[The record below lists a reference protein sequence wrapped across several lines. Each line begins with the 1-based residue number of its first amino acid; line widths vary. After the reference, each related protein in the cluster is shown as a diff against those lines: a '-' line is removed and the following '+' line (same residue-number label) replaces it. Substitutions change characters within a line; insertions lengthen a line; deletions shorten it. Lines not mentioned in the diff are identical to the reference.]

1 MENSPVSINFNFHI
15 RIKFSIFVGLLKC
28 QKRQKTS
35 KNLIENYCNTN
46 IGSVGKRKNMSQKEY
61 TASSI
66 QALEG
71 MEHVRMRPSMYIGD
85 VGLRGLHHLVYEV
98 VDNSIDE
105 ALAGHCDT
113 ISVVIHEGE
122 SISVKDN
129 GRGIPVDFHEK
140 EQKSALEVVMTKIGA
155 GGKFDKDS
163 YKVSGGLHGVGVSCV
178 NALSTSLIATVNR
191 NGKIYQQKYSEGK
204 ALAPVAEIGTTT
216 DRGTEVFF
224 QPDNT
229 IFQELIYNYDT
240 LAARLREL
248 SFLNKGITI
257 TLTDERQQNE
267 DGTFK
272 TEIFHSEG
280 GLKEFVEYI
289 DGNRESIMSNVIFM
303 EGDKDN
309 IPVEVAMRYN
319 TSYNENLHSYVNN
332 INTHEGGTHLAGF
345 RRALTR
351 TLKKFADELGLP
363 AKEKVE
369 VTGDDF
375 REGLT
380 AVISVKVMEP
390 QFEGQTKTK
399 LGNSEVSGAVDKI
412 VGEMLTNF
420 LEENPNEAKIIVQK
434 VVLAAKTRQAA
445 KKARELVQRK
455 SPMGGSGLPGKL
467 SDCSSKDP
475 AISELFLVEGDSAGG
490 TAKQGR
496 DRHFQAILPLRG
508 KILNVEKSMLH
519 KVYDNEEIKNI
530 YTALGVSV
538 GTEEDSKA
546 LNITKLRYHKVVI
559 MTDADIDGSHI
570 STLILTF
577 FFRYMKELIENGY
590 IYIAQPP
597 LYLLKKGNKKVYA
610 YNEKEREEFTLE
622 MAPDGKGVD
631 VQRYKGLGEMNPEQ
645 LWETTLNPEH
655 RILKQVTI
663 DSLAEADNVFSM
675 LMGDE
680 VPPRREFIEKNA
692 VYAKID
698 V

>member
-1 MENSPVSINFNFHI
+1 
-15 RIKFSIFVGLLKC
+15 
-28 QKRQKTS
+28 
-35 KNLIENYCNTN
+35 
-46 IGSVGKRKNMSQKEY
+46 MSQKQY

-71 MEHVRMRPSMYIGD
+71 MEHVRLRPSMYIGD
-85 VGLRGLHHLVYEV
+85 VGVRGLHHLVYEV

-105 ALAGHCDT
+105 ALAGYCDT
-113 ISVVIHEGE
+113 ILVTIHEGE

-178 NALSTSLIATVNR
+178 NALSTLLVATVSL
-191 NGKIYQQKYSEGK
+191 NGKLYQQKYSEGK
-204 ALAPVAEIGTTT
+204 ALADVAEIGTTAE
-216 DRGTEVFF
+216 RGTEVFF
-224 QPDNT
+224 QPDAT
-229 IFQELIYNYDT
+229 IFQETVYNYDT
-240 LAARLREL
+240 LATRLREL
-248 SFLNKGITI
+248 AFLNKGITI
-257 TLTDERQQNE
+257 TLIDERTPNE
-267 DGTFK
+267 DGSFP

-280 GLKEFVEYI
+280 GLREFVEFI
-289 DGNRESIMSNVIFM
+289 DGNRESIMENVIFM
-303 EGDKDN
+303 EAERDD

-319 TSYNENLHSYVNN
+319 TSFSENLHSYVNN

-351 TLKKFADELGLP
+351 TLKKYADDLGIP
-363 AKEKVE
+363 QKEKVE
-369 VTGDDF
+369 ITGDDF

-412 VGEMLTNF
+412 VGEMLSNF

-434 VVLAAKTRQAA
+434 VVLAAKARQAA
-445 KKARELVQRK
+445 KKAREMVQRK

-475 AISELFLVEGDSAGG
+475 AESELFLVEGDSAGG

-546 LNITKLRYHKVVI
+546 LNMAKLRYHKVVI

-577 FFRYMKELIENGY
+577 FFRFMKELIENGY

-622 MAPDGKGVD
+622 MAPDGKGVE

-645 LWETTLNPEH
+645 LWETTLNPQH

-663 DSLAEADNVFSM
+663 DNAVEADSIFSM

-692 VYAKID
+692 KYAKID
-698 V
+698 A